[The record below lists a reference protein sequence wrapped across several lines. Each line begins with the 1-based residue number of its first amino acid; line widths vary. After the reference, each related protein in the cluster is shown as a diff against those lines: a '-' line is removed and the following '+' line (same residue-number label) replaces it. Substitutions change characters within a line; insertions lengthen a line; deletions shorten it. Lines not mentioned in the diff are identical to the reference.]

1 LIGKILDKQYVIL
14 EDAGAGDQGHR
25 YVAYDMNSL
34 TRIKLLV
41 EADDDGVLSGK
52 RFSLV
57 DNGGSAKTLPLGA
70 MAPDT
75 APGTAKAG
83 DPAGHRK
90 KKTTQP
96 LSLITILPA
105 HKPPPQEAG
114 EKPARAAG
122 EARQWT
128 ATLQPI
134 STLPQEHPRRAIESV
149 QGRSDITPRGWA
161 SSPAG
166 AVEAAAAT
174 SEVSEDAPTQP
185 IPKISGHQGTGSEIA
200 AALTQ
205 RGVQHARQ
213 SPSSAEPEPGAEE
226 PRPRLEIQH
235 SEPLPEASPPHAQA
249 VATPSP
255 PRPRLEVQDSAP
267 PTGAAAPD
275 PNFQKPP
282 SLAQVLEKALQ
293 KGSPAMDPMDV
304 TQPLDL
310 ESAEEVFEQYAIEPM
325 MNPMVRSRPET
336 RKIEAAWFA
345 MGEEMEEE
353 EEDAKDDP
361 LTISQTHLKQNELER
376 QAHGLSADQYRKFNL
391 DLSPPIL
398 PHPPG
403 AAPPSPQMSA
413 PPAAKPAPEP
423 EQGNEIPDQAGE
435 IQSPAS
441 LRLDPPPLA
450 SAPVEEALCIE
461 PTAPATSRAAPEMV
475 PIPSHVPLQEDEALA
490 GVLPRPAA
498 HRQGSSALRKKRTS
512 RVNLIGP
519 HLGALE
525 WLKETRGGTFLLG
538 LLLGAVLTAVV
549 TLLLK

>member
-1 LIGKILDKQYVIL
+1 MIGKILDKQYVIL

-34 TRIKLLV
+34 TRVKLMV

-57 DNGGSAKTLPLGA
+57 DNGGSAKTIPMGA

-75 APGTAKAG
+75 APGIAKAG
-83 DPAGHRK
+83 DPAERRK

-105 HKPPPQEAG
+105 QKPPPQEAG

-122 EARQWT
+122 EARQRT

-134 STLPQEHPRRAIESV
+134 STPPQEHPRRAIEPV

-185 IPKISGHQGTGSEIA
+185 IPKISGQQGTGSEIA
-200 AALTQ
+200 AALAQ

-235 SEPLPEASPPHAQA
+235 SEPLPEASPPPAQA

-255 PRPRLEVQDSAP
+255 PRPRLEVQDSVP
-267 PTGAAAPD
+267 PEAAVPE
-275 PNFQKPP
+275 PHLQKPP

-293 KGSPAMDPMDV
+293 KGSAPMDPMDV

-310 ESAEEVFEQYAIEPM
+310 ESAEEVFEHYAIEPM

-345 MGEEMEEE
+345 MGEEIEE

-391 DLSPPIL
+391 DLSPPTP

-403 AAPPSPQMSA
+403 AASSSLQK
-413 PPAAKPAPEP
+413 PAAAALKLVPEP

-435 IQSPAS
+435 IQSPA
-441 LRLDPPPLA
+441 LLPLDPPPLA
-450 SAPVEEALCIE
+450 SAPEEEALRIE
-461 PTAPATSRAAPEMV
+461 PTAPVTARAAPEMV
-475 PIPSHVPLQEDEALA
+475 PVPSHVPPEEDEALA
-490 GVLPRPAA
+490 GVLPRPAP

-512 RVNLIGP
+512 RVNLTRAR
-519 HLGALE
+519 LGALE
-525 WLKETRGGTFLLG
+525 WLMETRGGTFLLG

-549 TLLLK
+549 TLLLT